1 MFSFRYQSFVVPPAG
16 RDFSG
21 VRVHFCGWPISCD
34 ETIPTAQ
41 LSSRIRPRRPS
52 TLYGASGPESE
63 AEVRSM
69 YNAKAK
75 AVADSLLPGV
85 ISSTF
90 VPSSYFLSNSNVAS
104 RTPPQ
109 PTQRFSNI
117 SGVKII
123 CDQVS
128 NIQFYRTATVCIKLK
143 HEVLHFHLPHACYSR
158 SVAGKADCLGT
169 GFLRV
174 FLHIIYVFLV
184 LCQSFFKKNNIRP
197 CSFMAFP
204 GCMREG
210 GRDCVAVG
218 T

>member
-75 AVADSLLPGV
+75 AVADSLLPDI

-90 VPSSYFLSNSNVAS
+90 VPSSYFLTNSNVAS
-104 RTPPQ
+104 RTPPQLTPPQ

-123 CDQVS
+123 CDQVG
-128 NIQFYRTATVCIKLK
+128 NIQFYRSAAVCIKLK
-143 HEVLHFHLPHACYSR
+143 HEVLHFHLPHMQFQSCMLLTISR
-158 SVAGKADCLGT
+158 RKGRLSWNRFFA
-169 GFLRV
+169 RV
-174 FLHIIYVFLV
+174 FAHLLYFS
-184 LCQSFFKKNNIRP
+184 CFMPEFF
-197 CSFMAFP
+197 
-204 GCMREG
+204 
-210 GRDCVAVG
+210 
-218 T
+218 